1 MKVIWILPLLFC
13 AMVGAIWNFVISDGV
28 AQSQPAPASIGSS
41 DRLGWVAANGVIEGA
56 RPEVDLRPEVAGTIA
71 ALHVRE
77 NAEVKQGDLLVE
89 LHNETQK
96 AQVALAESD
105 VAEAKAALERLRN
118 GHRKE
123 ERQAAA
129 ATEKAQAAVCERAKA
144 EWERQRELRNSR
156 AVSREQ
162 SEAAYF
168 RWVRARGLWE
178 QAKAELALVEA
189 PPRREDIEVGEARLA
204 GAQARLALAREQLA
218 QTRLVAPTAGRVL
231 RVYVE
236 PGEMASPES
245 PQPTLVLA
253 DLSRRRVRAFIE
265 ELDIDRVR
273 VGQGAV
279 VSADGIPD
287 RDFQGQVA
295 ELLPSMGKQA
305 PESDRPDEYKDV
317 YFREVLIDLE
327 GGENLPVRLRVRVRI
342 DPSTEV

>member
-168 RWVRARGLWE
+168 RWVRAR
-178 QAKAELALVEA
+178 
-189 PPRREDIEVGEARLA
+189 
-204 GAQARLALAREQLA
+204 EQLA